1 MGHLIIRLLINAAA
15 LLAAVWLIPGIDFV
29 GGPAK
34 LIGVA
39 AVFGIVNALVRPILT
54 VLSCPLIVITLGL
67 FTLVINALLLLLTGY
82 LSQAWNLGLPGG
94 RVPARLPR
102 RDRDRTGKHGADADG
117 GAAEGVDDTANPA
130 RHRRLGI

>member
-1 MGHLIIRLLINAAA
+1 MGHLLARLLINAAA
-15 LLAAVWLIPGIDFV
+15 LLAAVWLIPGVDFV

-54 VLSCPLIVITLGL
+54 LLSCPLIVITLGL

-82 LSQAWNLGLPGG
+82 LSEVWNLGFTVDGFLPAFLGG
-94 RVPARLPR
+94 IVIGLVSTVLTLTVGRS
-102 RDRDRTGKHGADADG
+102 K
-117 GAAEGVDDTANPA
+117 E
-130 RHRRLGI
+130 

>member
-1 MGHLIIRLLINAAA
+1 MGLIVRLLINAAA
-15 LLAAVWLIPGIDFV
+15 LLAAVWLIPGIHFT

-34 LIGVA
+34 LIAVA

-82 LSQAWNLGLPGG
+82 LSRAWNLGFGVDG
-94 RVPARLPR
+94 FVPALLGGIVIGLVS
-102 RDRDRTGKHGADADG
+102 TVITLTVGKNKG
-117 GAAEGVDDTANPA
+117 
-130 RHRRLGI
+130 